1 MACLSAAASAVMA
14 GAYPVPSLA
23 ETLNE
28 ALSAAYSYNPQLDA
42 ARAELRA
49 TDEDVPI
56 ARSDYLPHI
65 NANADVNWRH
75 TNVRPDNRFND
86 EGEGSRY
93 PKGYTVGLT
102 QNVFRGFQVFNAV
115 NEAEA
120 SVRAGREKLRGVE
133 QEVLLDA
140 ANSFMDVVRD
150 QEEVRLNESNVNVLS
165 RELKATEDRFA
176 VGEVTRTDMAQAQ
189 ARRADSVARLDFAR
203 ANLKTSRAAFERV
216 IGHPPS
222 DLVEPQR
229 LREAAAA
236 NARRSDRHRH
246 PSEPAGRRRSLPE
259 QGARYA
265 VDTIRGQLLPQV
277 TLDASYSN
285 RFDESSSIDERE
297 EGRVTGT
304 LTVPIYEGGKVYAEV
319 RQAKQTHVQR
329 LQEIEQARS
338 ETEEQIVKWWSQLLG
353 ARAKVQSDQT
363 SVEANR
369 TALNG
374 VREEERVGQRT
385 LLDVLNAEQEL
396 LNSQVQL
403 ARDRHDVVVF
413 SYTVLSTIGKLD
425 VLNLGVTSTVYD
437 EEAHYDEVRRKWFGL
452 TITREDGRQER
463 LDAVDHEPAK

>member
-1 MACLSAAASAVMA
+1 M
-14 GAYPVPSLA
+14 A

-28 ALSAAYSYNPQLDA
+28 ALSAAYHYNPQLDA
-42 ARAELRA
+42 ERARLRA
-49 TDEDVPI
+49 TDEQVPI
-56 ARSDYLPHI
+56 ERSGYLPKI
-65 NANADVNWRH
+65 SANADVNWQN
-75 TNVRPDNRFND
+75 TNVRPDTAT
-86 EGEGSRY
+86 EGKVY
-93 PKGYTVGLT
+93 PKGYSIDLVQPIFTGLQT
-102 QNVFRGFQVFNAV
+102 YNAV
-115 NEAEA
+115 NESEA
-120 SVRAGREKLRGVE
+120 AVRAGREQLRGIE
-133 QEVLLDA
+133 QSVLFDA
-140 ANSFMDVVRD
+140 VSSFMDVVRD

-189 ARRADSVARLDFAR
+189 ARRADSVARLDFAK

-216 IGHPPS
+216 IGHAPADLIEPS
-222 DLVEPQR
+222 GYER
-229 LREAAAA
+229 LLPRTLEEAVAIGTHQNPVVVAA
-236 NARRSDRHRH
+236 
-246 PSEPAGRRRSLPE
+246 LYQE

-265 VDTIRGQLLPQV
+265 VDKIRGELLPQV
-277 TLDASYSN
+277 QVEASYEN
-285 RFDESSSIDERE
+285 RFDTSTFVDEAQV
-297 EGRVTGT
+297 GTVTGR
-304 LTVPIYEGGKVYAEV
+304 LSVPIYEGGEVYARV
-319 RQAKQTHVQR
+319 RQAKQIHVSR

-385 LLDVLNAEQEL
+385 LLDVLNAELEL